1 MKTIPRYIGVLVIL
15 AFTLFPFVWMISTSF
30 TPADE
35 VYTFPPRVIPKEP
48 TLDGYAG
55 IWESAKS
62 DFNFFRWAWNSFLV
76 AVMTT
81 AVSMVIALSGGY
93 AMSRFSFLGKR
104 SLGYLILIS
113 QVLPGSVMVIPLY
126 IVLNGMSLLNTHL
139 GLVLAYVTFAIP
151 FCTWM
156 IKGFFDSI
164 PRSLDESGLVE
175 GCTVHQVFLRIV
187 LPLSTPGIAATGIFS
202 FIAGWNEYL
211 FAGVFLRSYDLWT
224 LSLGISRFRGPY
236 TTDWA
241 TIMAG
246 SVMIALPI
254 VVLFLVLQRYMVS
267 GMTAGAVK
275 Q

>member
-1 MKTIPRYIGVLVIL
+1 MNTIPRYIGVLVIL

-55 IWESAKS
+55 IWESTKS

-93 AMSRFSFLGKR
+93 AMSRFSVLGKR
-104 SLGYLILIS
+104 SLGYIILIS

-156 IKGFFDSI
+156 IKGVFDSI